1 MAAASIKNN
10 NAREK
15 VRGRDTEEA
24 SRVEN
29 RLIPVD
35 VHFPV
40 GSVGNGEKMCPMII
54 FVLAALLCMD
64 ARLV

>member
-35 VHFPV
+35 VHF
-40 GSVGNGEKMCPMII
+40 SVGNGEKMCPMII
-54 FVLAALLCMD
+54 FVFAALLCMD